1 MHVATKPWSSPGSNL
16 STRRWCWVCFC
27 SESREALVEA
37 ERSLLQEVLALLE
50 GACPAL
56 EERSL
61 LVDALKQLDEL
72 FLLVVVGEFN
82 SGKSSVRPLCHPS
95 ASCIMSGVIINTS
108 HASHQTCVAGN
119 SHPDC
124 PHVNRGSSADLSHVP
139 GSSVLPALG
148 ESCLSVQYTVLTP
161 RS

>member
-1 MHVATKPWSSPGSNL
+1 MCL
-16 STRRWCWVCFC
+16 C

-50 GACPAL
+50 SACPAL

-82 SGKSSVRPLCHPS
+82 SGKSSVRPLTPPPMLLHVGS
-95 ASCIMSGVIINTS
+95 TRQRIQIN
-108 HASHQTCVAGN
+108 
-119 SHPDC
+119 C
-124 PHVNRGSSADLSHVP
+124 PRLFGP
-139 GSSVLPALG
+139 LG
-148 ESCLSVQYTVLTP
+148 
-161 RS
+161 